1 MIPILALILV
11 DLLINKVYT
20 VGMARIT
27 IKDGKLRGLSP
38 KKACFVIE
46 YIKDFAARRA
56 AEASGHAPDKG
67 NELLKD
73 PQVQEAIQ
81 SVLEYRLEEAG
92 IDGAWILYELID
104 NHRIARQQGNISAS
118 NTALKILAQLAMI
131 DAMANKR
138 LDHLSSDGSMTP
150 APHTTADVV
159 KQIAMDLEEEV

>member
-1 MIPILALILV
+1 
-11 DLLINKVYT
+11 
-20 VGMARIT
+20 MARIT

-73 PQVQEAIQ
+73 PQIQEAIQ

-118 NTALKILAQLAMI
+118 NTALKILAQLALI
-131 DAMANKR
+131 DALAKQR
-138 LDHLSSDGSMTP
+138 VEV
-150 APHTTADVV
+150 DVV
-159 KQIAMDLEEEV
+159 SDKELMGRLQRGRTRLLTKLDEGGVSFF